1 MSQAVIDAVKALP
14 YEINAKTNAIDKSHK
29 LVGGEVETP
38 TGQIF
43 SVKLDEVQPQPSAK
57 GGAILTLFEGR
68 NTQRSHARRGLL

>member
-14 YEINAKTNAIDKSHK
+14 YEIKAKTNAIDKSHK
-29 LVGGEVETP
+29 LIGAEVESP

-57 GGAILTLFEGR
+57 SGAILSNVLLILSLVLSSIF
-68 NTQRSHARRGLL
+68 RS